1 MYISMNWIGDFVD
14 LSGLDLEA
22 LIHRFTL
29 STAEVEDIY
38 HKGDDLRD
46 VVAGKILSMENHP
59 TSKKLHLLKVDAGD
73 KIYDVVCGAPNAREG
88 IVVPFVKEGGMV
100 SGQEITCATIAG
112 CESHGMCCSEK
123 ELGISDDH
131 SGLMELPAD
140 TPIGVDM
147 TELYA
152 IRDTVFEVDNKSLT
166 NRPDLW
172 GHYGIAR
179 EFAALTGRE
188 LKPLETVSL
197 EAYDNLPPIQIDVQD
212 DLCFRYTG
220 LKVRNIQ
227 KKVSPVDM
235 RIRLYY
241 CGSRGINLLA
251 DLTNY
256 LMLEM
261 GQPMHAFDCAKVDQI
276 EVKRFD
282 KPFSF
287 TTLDGQER
295 QVDENTLMICCK
307 GEPVAIAGIMGGLDS
322 EIADDTDS
330 LLLESA
336 NFDAVSVRKSST
348 RLGLRTDASM
358 RYEKTLDPETCPTAI
373 GRFLKLLL
381 DIDPDAQ
388 VISRLTDVYRTRYPQ
403 ISLCFDKAYVDRYT
417 GIEIGNDQILQTL
430 RALGFGAD
438 YDGQEF
444 HVEVP
449 SWRATKDVTIKADI
463 IEEITRIYGYD
474 NFQITT
480 THSALA
486 PEKRSAGNK
495 ADNFAKDMLVERYH
509 LHEVHSYIWFDA
521 KKCKDLGLSVEEN
534 VKLLS
539 PQSPDLET
547 LRTNMGPTLL
557 AFVNENKSFAPDF
570 GLFEIGRVCEGL
582 KEDGM
587 CNERKKLGIAL
598 YSRTRSEK
606 ELYLELLEILTAL
619 GRNIK
624 RAEFTFAH
632 AAPKH
637 QWQHPRNT
645 AVVCYNGQELGWLC
659 TLHPAVLSKLDKKG
673 AAVCA
678 QLDMDAFA
686 AIPATDIAYREPSRF
701 PGIDIDL
708 SLVLPEG
715 ITYGQLAPA
724 WAEFDQDTLTGVTL
738 IDSFQ
743 QKGFSSITLRFAF
756 SSPERTLSKE
766 EVQPWVDSILQK
778 LAPLGVTLRS

>member
-46 VVAGKILSMENHP
+46 VVAGKILSMEKHP

-358 RYEKTLDPETCPTAI
+358 RYEKTLDPEMCPTAI

-444 HVEVP
+444 HVDVP

>member
-235 RIRLYY
+235 RIRLFY

>member
-307 GEPVAIAGIMGGLDS
+307 GEPVAIAGIMGGLDHNMRAFQAT
-322 EIADDTDS
+322 ADRG
-330 LLLESA
+330 
-336 NFDAVSVRKSST
+336 FD
-348 RLGLRTDASM
+348 
-358 RYEKTLDPETCPTAI
+358 
-373 GRFLKLLL
+373 
-381 DIDPDAQ
+381 
-388 VISRLTDVYRTRYPQ
+388 
-403 ISLCFDKAYVDRYT
+403 
-417 GIEIGNDQILQTL
+417 
-430 RALGFGAD
+430 
-438 YDGQEF
+438 
-444 HVEVP
+444 
-449 SWRATKDVTIKADI
+449 
-463 IEEITRIYGYD
+463 ITF
-474 NFQITT
+474 FQ
-480 THSALA
+480 
-486 PEKRSAGNK
+486 
-495 ADNFAKDMLVERYH
+495 F
-509 LHEVHSYIWFDA
+509 
-521 KKCKDLGLSVEEN
+521 DLG
-534 VKLLS
+534 
-539 PQSPDLET
+539 
-547 LRTNMGPTLL
+547 
-557 AFVNENKSFAPDF
+557 A
-570 GLFEIGRVCEGL
+570 
-582 KEDGM
+582 
-587 CNERKKLGIAL
+587 
-598 YSRTRSEK
+598 
-606 ELYLELLEILTAL
+606 
-619 GRNIK
+619 
-624 RAEFTFAH
+624 
-632 AAPKH
+632 
-637 QWQHPRNT
+637 
-645 AVVCYNGQELGWLC
+645 
-659 TLHPAVLSKLDKKG
+659 
-673 AAVCA
+673 
-678 QLDMDAFA
+678 
-686 AIPATDIAYREPSRF
+686 
-701 PGIDIDL
+701 
-708 SLVLPEG
+708 
-715 ITYGQLAPA
+715 
-724 WAEFDQDTLTGVTL
+724 
-738 IDSFQ
+738 
-743 QKGFSSITLRFAF
+743 
-756 SSPERTLSKE
+756 
-766 EVQPWVDSILQK
+766 
-778 LAPLGVTLRS
+778 

>member
-59 TSKKLHLLKVDAGD
+59 TSKKLHLLKVDAGN

-358 RYEKTLDPETCPTAI
+358 RYEKTLDPEMCPTAI

-557 AFVNENKSFAPDF
+557 TFVNENKSFAPDF

>member
-212 DLCFRYTG
+212 DMCFRYTG

-358 RYEKTLDPETCPTAI
+358 RYEKTLDPEMCPTAI

>member
-112 CESHGMCCSEK
+112 YESHGMCCSEK

-241 CGSRGINLLA
+241 CGSRAINLLA

-358 RYEKTLDPETCPTAI
+358 RYEKTLDPEMCPTAI

-403 ISLCFDKAYVDRYT
+403 ISLSFDKAYVDRYT

>member
-59 TSKKLHLLKVDAGD
+59 TSKKLHLLKVDAGN

-88 IVVPFVKEGGMV
+88 IIVPFVKEGGMV

-112 CESHGMCCSEK
+112 FESHGMCCSEK

-358 RYEKTLDPETCPTAI
+358 RYEKTLDPEMCPTAI